1 MFPVGTGDEEYIGS
15 AAATIEGIRLIK
27 EALPECL
34 TILGVSNISFGLPP
48 AGREV
53 LNSVFIP
60 CYESR
65 IRLRDCEYG
74 KIRTLCVDS
83 RGRKRLAD
91 ALLFET
97 TKETLEEFTNFTELL
112 KRKMS
117 LCKKR

>member
-74 KIRTLCVDS
+74 KIRTHM
-83 RGRKRLAD
+83 RQFQKEEKRLAD

-97 TKETLEEFTNFTELL
+97 TKRDVRRIYKLL
-112 KRKMS
+112 PS
-117 LCKKR
+117 C